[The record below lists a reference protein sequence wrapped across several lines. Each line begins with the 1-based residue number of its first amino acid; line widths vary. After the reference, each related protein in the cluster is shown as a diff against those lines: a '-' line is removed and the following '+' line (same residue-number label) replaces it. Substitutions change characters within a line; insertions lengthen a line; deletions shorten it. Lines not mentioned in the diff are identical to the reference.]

1 MKACGT
7 WKPLNLIMIN
17 CIIYCS
23 DHEGGNVSAHTGHLV
38 SWPSFVLHFSHILIY
53 NLIESLIYG
62 CCFLLKLVFRVFELF
77 SLKACSFIQ

>member
-38 SWPSFVLHFSHILIY
+38 SWPSLCCISLIY

-77 SLKACSFIQ
+77 KS